1 MKITDQL
8 NVLLNILLN
17 ILLYYYQI
25 KLVN

>member
-8 NVLLNILLN
+8 NVLLNILL
-17 ILLYYYQI
+17 YYYQI